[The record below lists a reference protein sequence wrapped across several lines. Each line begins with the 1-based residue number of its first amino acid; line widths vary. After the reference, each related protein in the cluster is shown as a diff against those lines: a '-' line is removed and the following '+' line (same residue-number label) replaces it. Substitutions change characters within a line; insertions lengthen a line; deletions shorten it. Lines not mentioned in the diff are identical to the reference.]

1 MELNTLKLIWIYNSL
16 LPHFLKMYNVPDFVP
31 RTLYLVF
38 DFKEFI
44 LYGEVEAE
52 RRVLRQPK
60 KLKKKNLYMAYAA
73 ELWAGTVE
81 SSYVQAFQSAQ
92 GWGWFYHYYL
102 WDLGEVTLLNP
113 QLFAHWE

>member
-1 MELNTLKLIWIYNSL
+1 
-16 LPHFLKMYNVPDFVP
+16 MYNVPDFVP

-73 ELWAGTVE
+73 EL
-81 SSYVQAFQSAQ
+81 
-92 GWGWFYHYYL
+92 
-102 WDLGEVTLLNP
+102 
-113 QLFAHWE
+113 